1 MSPKAQ
7 VAPTVTRRRRSDGE
21 LTRRRVLD
29 AAVECILAN
38 GYYKTSSNE
47 IARVAGVTW
56 GTLQHQFGT
65 REGLM
70 LEVLQDEWDRTQA
83 AIATAEVRGDSLEER
98 LEATMAILANH
109 YGSKTYLAL
118 LEITL
123 DLTQDP
129 KTTAATRTA
138 ALAYGKRL
146 TRAWHPLFAQAL
158 GDGAQDEDLVRYAF
172 KALRGYLIGDAI
184 SSSFTKAGVNKHER
198 RLMIQGVAAAVR
210 AEAKA
215 RGLRVE

>member
-7 VAPTVTRRRRSDGE
+7 GAPTVTRRRRSDGVS
-21 LTRRRVLD
+21 TRRKVLD
-29 AAVECILAN
+29 AAVESILTN
-38 GYYKTSSNE
+38 GYYQTSSNE

-70 LEVLQDEWDRTQA
+70 LEVLNDEWDRMQN
-83 AIATAEVRGDSLEER
+83 AIASAEARGDTLEER

-109 YGSKTYLAL
+109 YGSPRNLAL
-118 LEITL
+118 LEILL

-129 KTTAATRTA
+129 NTTAATRKA
-138 ALAYGKRL
+138 ALAHGQRL
-146 TRAWHPLFAQAL
+146 SRAWHPLFAQAL
-158 GDGAQDEDLVRYAF
+158 GDGAKDKELVRYAF
-172 KALRGYLIGDAI
+172 KALRGYLIGEGIA
-184 SSSFTKAGVNKHER
+184 SRLTKEGVNTGER
-198 RLMIQGVAAAVR
+198 RFMIQGVAAAVR

-215 RGLRVE
+215 RGIHIK